1 MAKKTIRLEKIG
13 ATGARLYWEAR
24 INEAEV
30 DYEYGQVGG
39 AAQII
44 HEIFTKGKNDGKANE
59 TSPAYQC
66 LFEAER
72 KARKKMENS
81 YQLISG
87 ELETV
92 GKTVKATDVTIPK
105 PMLAKTYDDQEKNV
119 AKWRNIYVQPK
130 LDGNR
135 CLINIMTGKM
145 YSRSRKEIINIPDLG
160 QAVMDACVNLKGIE
174 WADGELYS
182 DELSFREIQSIIR
195 QANSI
200 HPNADKI
207 NFHMFDYISEVPFCA
222 RALAMENEVI
232 ENDRVIIVPSTIVP
246 IDKIRVLHNTFVE
259 EGYEGIILRNPDM
272 PYEEKRSSGLI
283 KYKLFR
289 DEEFRVID
297 WSPEKNDETLMGAAI
312 LETADG
318 EIFKARPAMSELD
331 KAEIWENRDAYIGMM
346 AIVKFQEK
354 DPVSGIPRFPIL
366 KGFRDASDVD

>member
-24 INEAEV
+24 INEAKV

-39 AAQII
+39 AAQIT
-44 HEIFTKGKNDGKANE
+44 HEVFTKGKNDGKANA
-59 TSPAYQC
+59 TSPVYQC

-81 YQLISG
+81 YKLVSG

-92 GKTVKATDVTIPK
+92 GKTVRASDTAVPK
-105 PMLAKTYDDQEKNV
+105 PMLAKTYDDQGKNV
-119 AKWRNIYVQPK
+119 AKWRKIYVQPK

-135 CLINIMTGKM
+135 CLINITTGKM

-160 QAVMDACVNLKGIE
+160 QAVMDACANLKGIK

-207 NFHMFDYISEVPFCA
+207 NFHMFDYISEAPFCA

-259 EGYEGIILRNPDM
+259 EGYEGIMLRNPDM

-283 KYKLFR
+283 KFKLFR
-289 DEEFRVID
+289 DEEFRVTG
-297 WSPEKNDETLMGAAI
+297 WSSEKNDETLMGAAI

-318 EIFKARPAMSELD
+318 EIFKARPAMSEKE

-366 KGFRDASDVD
+366 KGFRDASDID

>member
-24 INEAEV
+24 ISGTSV

-39 AAQII
+39 AAQIT
-44 HEIFTKGKNDGKANE
+44 HEVFTKGKNDGKANA
-59 TSPAYQC
+59 TSPVYQC

-81 YQLISG
+81 YKLVSG

-105 PMLAKTYDDQEKNV
+105 PMLAKTYDDQKKNV
-119 AKWRNIYVQPK
+119 DKWTHILVQPK

-135 CLINIMTGKM
+135 CLVNLKTGKM
-145 YSRSRKEIINIPDLG
+145 YSRSRKEITNIPGLG
-160 QAVMDACVNLKGIE
+160 IAVVQACKGLKNIE

-182 DELSFREIQSIIR
+182 DKLTFREIQSIIR
-195 QANSI
+195 QTNSV
-200 HPNADKI
+200 HPDADKI
-207 NFHMFDYISEVPFCA
+207 NFHMFDYISEKPFSA
-222 RALAMENEVI
+222 RMVQMEDKIVG
-232 ENDRVIIVPSTIVP
+232 NDRIMIVPCIAAVV
-246 IDKIRVLHNTFVE
+246 DKINVMHNTFVE
-259 EGYEGIILRNPDM
+259 EGYEGIILRNPDA

-283 KYKLFR
+283 KYKLFQ
-289 DEEFRVID
+289 DEEFTVVD
-297 WSPEKNDETLMGAAI
+297 WSSEKNDETLMGAAI
-312 LETADG
+312 LETATG
-318 EIFKARPAMSELD
+318 ETFKARPAMSEKE

>member
-81 YQLISG
+81 YKLVSG

-92 GKTVKATDVTIPK
+92 GKTVRASDTAVPK
-105 PMLAKTYDDQEKNV
+105 PMLAKTYDDQKKNV
-119 AKWRNIYVQPK
+119 DKWTHILVQPK

-135 CLINIMTGKM
+135 CLVNLKTGKM
-145 YSRSRKEIINIPDLG
+145 YSRSRKEITNIPGLG
-160 QAVMDACVNLKGIE
+160 IAVVQACKGLKNIE

-182 DELSFREIQSIIR
+182 DKLTFREIQSIIR
-195 QANSI
+195 QTNSV
-200 HPNADKI
+200 HPDADKI
-207 NFHMFDYISEVPFCA
+207 NFHMFDYISEKPFSA
-222 RALAMENEVI
+222 RMVQMEDKIVG
-232 ENDRVIIVPSTIVP
+232 NDRIMIVPCIAAVV
-246 IDKIRVLHNTFVE
+246 DKINVMHNTFVE
-259 EGYEGIILRNPDM
+259 EGYEGIILRNPDA

-283 KYKLFR
+283 KYKLFQ
-289 DEEFRVID
+289 DEEFTVVD
-297 WSPEKNDETLMGAAI
+297 WSSEKNDETLMGAAI

-318 EIFKARPAMSELD
+318 EIFKARPAMSEKE

>member
-1 MAKKTIRLEKIG
+1 
-13 ATGARLYWEAR
+13 
-24 INEAEV
+24 
-30 DYEYGQVGG
+30 
-39 AAQII
+39 
-44 HEIFTKGKNDGKANE
+44 
-59 TSPAYQC
+59 
-66 LFEAER
+66 
-72 KARKKMENS
+72 
-81 YQLISG
+81 
-87 ELETV
+87 
-92 GKTVKATDVTIPK
+92 
-105 PMLAKTYDDQEKNV
+105 
-119 AKWRNIYVQPK
+119 
-130 LDGNR
+130 
-135 CLINIMTGKM
+135 M
-145 YSRSRKEIINIPDLG
+145 YSRSRKEITNIPGLG
-160 QAVMDACVNLKGIE
+160 IAVAQACKGLKNIE

-182 DELSFREIQSIIR
+182 DKLTFREIQSIIR
-195 QANSI
+195 QTNSV
-200 HPNADKI
+200 HPDADKI
-207 NFHMFDYISEVPFCA
+207 NFHMFDYISEKPFSA
-222 RALAMENEVI
+222 RMVQMEDKIVG
-232 ENDRVIIVPSTIVP
+232 NDRIMIVPCIAAVV
-246 IDKIRVLHNTFVE
+246 DKINVMHNTFVE